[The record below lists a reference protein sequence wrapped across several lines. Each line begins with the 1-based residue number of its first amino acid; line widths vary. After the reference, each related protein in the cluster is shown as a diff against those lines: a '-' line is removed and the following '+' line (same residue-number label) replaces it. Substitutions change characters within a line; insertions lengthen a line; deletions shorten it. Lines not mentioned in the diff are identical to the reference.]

1 MAYRSITKPSDH
13 FNTKLYTGNSSNN
26 HAITG
31 VGFQPD
37 FTWIKNRGGDW
48 NILTDSIRGVT
59 KLVYSN
65 STAAEDTDS
74 TYIQSFDSNGFTLG
88 TNTDVNENSNNYAS
102 WNWLGANG
110 TASNSNGSINS
121 TVSANTTAGFSI
133 GTYNGT
139 GADNTVGHGLGVA
152 PDMIFVKCKSTAH
165 DWVVYHSALG
175 NAKILTLN
183 ASTAAQSATGWQ
195 STSPTSSVFSIDN
208 AANSL
213 NQSGQSF
220 VFYAMA
226 SKKGYSKFGS
236 YTGNGNADGTFVY
249 TGFKP
254 AWVMIKRT
262 DTSGNSWFMWDNK
275 RATHNEMVNCL
286 LANTYDAELTDREI
300 DFLSNGFKTRATDGN
315 YNSSGG
321 SYIYMAFASAPLVGT
336 NNIPATAR

>member
-1 MAYRSITKPSDH
+1 MAYTTINKSTDY
-13 FNTKLYTGNSSNN
+13 FNTNLYVGNGTNA

-37 FTWIKNRGGDW
+37 FVWLKNRDGANGHQAF
-48 NILTDSIRGVT
+48 DSIRGAT
-59 KLVYSN
+59 KALFVNETSAEGTYS
-65 STAAEDTDS
+65 TTL
-74 TYIQSFDSNGFTLG
+74 QSFNSDGFTVG
-88 TNTDVNENSNNYAS
+88 TSSGANTNAHKFAS
-102 WNWLGANG
+102 WNWKANG
-110 TASNSNGSINS
+110 SGSTNYNGSINS

-133 GTYNGT
+133 VTYTGT
-139 GADNTVGHGLGVA
+139 GSAASFGHGL
-152 PDMIFVKCKSTAH
+152 
-165 DWVVYHSALG
+165 
-175 NAKILTLN
+175 
-183 ASTAAQSATGWQ
+183 
-195 STSPTSSVFSIDN
+195 TSPKIIIIKDRDNSNGWYFHTTAIDG
-208 AANSL
+208 SDDYLFL
-213 NQSGQSF
+213 NQTTAKTNAGAGYSIGTSVYNLGGGGSVSNLSGTNYVAYCF
-220 VFYAMA
+220 AE
-226 SKKGYSKFGS
+226 KKGYSKFGS
-236 YTGNGNADGTFVY
+236 YTGNGSTDGTFVY

>member
-1 MAYRSITKPSDH
+1 MAYSSITKPSDH

-133 GTYNGT
+133 VTFQGT
-139 GADNTVGHGLGVA
+139 GSSGQTVGHGLGVTPQVIISKDRDSTEAWSVHTTVIDGSMDYLRLAGTDAAGNSSFSA
-152 PDMIFVKCKSTAH
+152 PNST
-165 DWVVYHSALG
+165 
-175 NAKILTLN
+175 
-183 ASTAAQSATGWQ
+183 
-195 STSPTSSVFSIDN
+195 VFGYN
-208 AANSL
+208 PG
-213 NQSGQSF
+213 SGGYVAY
-220 VFYAMA
+220 VFAE
-226 SKKGYSKFGS
+226 KKGYSKFAS

-254 AWVMIKRT
+254 AFILQKNASAT
-262 DTSGNSWFMWDNK
+262 GNWILYDNK
-275 RATHNEMVNCL
+275 RDVDNVADKILIPNSSSAEATACDVDL
-286 LANTYDAELTDREI
+286 
-300 DFLSNGFKTRATDGN
+300 LSNGFKFRAVNDASSNKSGN
-315 YNSSGG
+315 T
-321 SYIYMAFASAPLVGT
+321 YIYMAFAEEPLVANVGVS
-336 NNIPATAR
+336 IPATAR